1 MTGKDLILYILQN
14 DLENEELFKDGRFLG
29 LLSVE
34 ETAAKLNVGPA
45 TVMLWYITE
54 MISGVNIAGTIFFPK
69 DVIDPRV

>member
-34 ETAAKLNVGPA
+34 ETAAKLNVGTA

-54 MISGVNIAGTIFFPK
+54 MISGINIAGTIFFPK
-69 DVIDPRV
+69 DVIDPRL